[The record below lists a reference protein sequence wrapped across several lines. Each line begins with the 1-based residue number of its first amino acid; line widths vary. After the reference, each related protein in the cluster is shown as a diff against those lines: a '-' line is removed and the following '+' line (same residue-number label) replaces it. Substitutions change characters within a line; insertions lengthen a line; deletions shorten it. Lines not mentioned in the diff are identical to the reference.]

1 MEFVA
6 LIVLFT
12 LALSNNV
19 ALKVADFLG
28 ESFDIRDMSCFLKLL
43 NPFSF
48 PDVVSLAVGSALFIH
63 SPLFMNCEKYI
74 GSLSCSYPDC
84 DGRLGLACPLF
95 SPKILIR
102 WEYSS
107 KSCVVAYRLVV

>member
-43 NPFSF
+43 NPFLNSRCSQPSSRF
-48 PDVVSLAVGSALFIH
+48 LPFSYIVPCIH
-63 SPLFMNCEKYI
+63 EL
-74 GSLSCSYPDC
+74 
-84 DGRLGLACPLF
+84 
-95 SPKILIR
+95 
-102 WEYSS
+102 
-107 KSCVVAYRLVV
+107 

>member
-28 ESFDIRDMSCFLKLL
+28 ESFDIRDMFFFKVVEPFFLI
-43 NPFSF
+43 
-48 PDVVSLAVGSALFIH
+48 PDVVSLAVDFALFIH
-63 SPLFMNCEKYI
+63 SPL
-74 GSLSCSYPDC
+74 CS
-84 DGRLGLACPLF
+84 
-95 SPKILIR
+95 
-102 WEYSS
+102 
-107 KSCVVAYRLVV
+107 

>member
-19 ALKVADFLG
+19 ARKVADFLD

-43 NPFSF
+43 NPFS
-48 PDVVSLAVGSALFIH
+48 
-63 SPLFMNCEKYI
+63 
-74 GSLSCSYPDC
+74 
-84 DGRLGLACPLF
+84 
-95 SPKILIR
+95 
-102 WEYSS
+102 
-107 KSCVVAYRLVV
+107 

>member
-6 LIVLFT
+6 LMVLFT

-43 NPFSF
+43 NPFSQF
-48 PDVVSLAVGSALFIH
+48 Q
-63 SPLFMNCEKYI
+63 M
-74 GSLSCSYPDC
+74 
-84 DGRLGLACPLF
+84 
-95 SPKILIR
+95 
-102 WEYSS
+102 
-107 KSCVVAYRLVV
+107 

>member
-28 ESFDIRDMSCFLKLL
+28 ESLEADFLGESFDIRDMSCF
-43 NPFSF
+43 
-48 PDVVSLAVGSALFIH
+48 
-63 SPLFMNCEKYI
+63 
-74 GSLSCSYPDC
+74 
-84 DGRLGLACPLF
+84 
-95 SPKILIR
+95 
-102 WEYSS
+102 
-107 KSCVVAYRLVV
+107 